1 MYSRLCL
8 IAALQIVSATLTNS
22 PLRRSL
28 RRIGS
33 LRKSFSTRSL
43 RSSGPFKSAT
53 KNASHALREK
63 VWTWREDVISAS
75 PVLESN
81 QLEEKIALVGA
92 TVGVTQG
99 TDGAMPLRTSLFMN
113 NQYQGRYQIAVHY
126 LSLGRLSQRLPKT
139 NMSTAMETWATYF
152 SSHPSKDLKTA
163 GPFAKMKKRLER
175 QPKAYAP
182 LMVAYGLH
190 TVAQTVLR
198 NARIS
203 TPINTECFS
212 NAPVGQ
218 QFYINAHSEKGKPCL
233 RVDLYFDRYLSKFE
247 VFSLYQDT
255 EGTRFVKLAALDAN
269 AIGELTAPFEKMEFE
284 IYGQIHLH
292 ERGKSLSAAHPEKAK
307 KFGLEWYDGASDHV
321 KNGKAIVLIHAV
333 ACGWPP
339 YLKGYKF
346 NETRAQ

>member
-43 RSSGPFKSAT
+43 RTAGPFKSAT

-63 VWTWREDVISAS
+63 VWTWREDVLSAS

-113 NQYQGRYQIAVHY
+113 N
-126 LSLGRLSQRLPKT
+126 
-139 NMSTAMETWATYF
+139 
-152 SSHPSKDLKTA
+152 KDLKTA

-190 TVAQTVLR
+190 TDAQTILR

-212 NAPVGQ
+212 NAPVGR

-307 KFGLEWYDGASDHV
+307 KFGLEWYDGASDYV

-339 YLKGYKF
+339 HLKGYKF